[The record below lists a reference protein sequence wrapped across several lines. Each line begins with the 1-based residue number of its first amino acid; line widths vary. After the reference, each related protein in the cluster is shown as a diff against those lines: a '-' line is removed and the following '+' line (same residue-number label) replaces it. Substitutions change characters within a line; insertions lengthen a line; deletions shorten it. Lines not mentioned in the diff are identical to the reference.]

1 MGPLRASDTMAF
13 IGHKRSLQMSNT
25 SIARRILEIADQYA
39 NGTAPASAIAAGL
52 ELHEP
57 ALEGISRD
65 LRDRLHA
72 LSVAV
77 IHEDVSPLEAEQL
90 GWIASRD
97 SLSELQRVLRE
108 L

>member
-1 MGPLRASDTMAF
+1 MAV

-57 ALEGISRD
+57 ALEGVSRD

-90 GWIASRD
+90 GWVASRN

>member
-1 MGPLRASDTMAF
+1 MAD
-13 IGHKRSLQMSNT
+13 IGHERTFQMSNT
-25 SIARRILEIADQYA
+25 SIARQILEITDQYA
-39 NGTAPASAIAAGL
+39 NGTAPANAIAASL

-57 ALEGISRD
+57 ALEGVSRD
-65 LRDRLHA
+65 LRDRLYA

-90 GWIASRD
+90 GWVASRR
-97 SLSELQRVLRE
+97 SLLELQRILRD